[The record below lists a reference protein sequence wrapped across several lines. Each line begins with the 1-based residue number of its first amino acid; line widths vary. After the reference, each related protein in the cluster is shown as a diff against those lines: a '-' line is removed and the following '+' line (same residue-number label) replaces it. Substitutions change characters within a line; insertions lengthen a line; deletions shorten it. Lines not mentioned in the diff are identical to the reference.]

1 MPRPLPLLPTLVI
14 LLPVLLLGGCSRGT
28 DAAPVSSEPAATSA
42 ATTEDVGAPAV
53 QRALAAWR
61 TWDAARAAAWRDADP
76 AALARLYRPGAAA
89 GRADVAALRAW
100 SDAGWRVEG
109 LTTRLVAVRRVA
121 RAGDG
126 WGLELD
132 AQVAPGAAAIRRD
145 ARLPL
150 PRDPLRRRVVV
161 LERVDA
167 GWRAVRLT
175 GVSPRDRPD
184 RSRSPR

>member
-1 MPRPLPLLPTLVI
+1 MPRPLPILPALVI
-14 LLPVLLLGGCSRGT
+14 LLPVLLLGACSRGT
-28 DAAPVSSEPAATSA
+28 AAPVPSEPTATSA
-42 ATTEDVGAPAV
+42 APSEDVGAPAV
-53 QRALAAWR
+53 QRALTAWR

-100 SDAGWRVEG
+100 SEAGWRVEG

-126 WGLELD
+126 WRLELD

-150 PRDPLRRRVVV
+150 PRDPLRRRVIV

-167 GWRAVRLT
+167 GWRAVRLA
-175 GVSPRDRPD
+175 GVSPRDRPG